1 MDAISALVLGTLQG
15 LTEYLPVSS
24 SGHLV
29 VGSAIMGATD
39 SQENLSFAV
48 VVHAATSLASLIIF
62 RQSILEILK
71 DLIQFKWNTGTRYV
85 AMMAL
90 ATIPV
95 LIVGLFLKDELE
107 AIFGNIQMV
116 GYLWILTGVLLLV
129 TQMVKSAEK
138 ELTFTNTFIIGI
150 AQAIAVLPGISRSGA
165 TISTALL
172 QGVKREEAAKFSFLM
187 VIVPIF
193 GEALLDV
200 KKIMEGEGAAASHQL
215 GLVPAT
221 VGFIAAFVVGLL
233 ACVAMLKIVQRG
245 KLHYFSIYCFV
256 IGILAV
262 LISTGIINF

>member
-29 VGSAIMGATD
+29 VGSAIMGATNAE
-39 SQENLSFAV
+39 ENLSFAV

-62 RQSILEILK
+62 RQAIWDILK
-71 DLIQFKWNTGTRYV
+71 DLLQFKWNSGTRYL

-116 GYLWILTGVLLLV
+116 GYLWIVTGILLLI
-129 TQMVKSAEK
+129 TQKVKATEK
-138 ELTFTNTFIIGI
+138 DLTFGNTFLIGI

-165 TISTALL
+165 TISVALL

-193 GEALLDV
+193 GQALLDV
-200 KKIMEGEGAAASHQL
+200 KKIMEGEATGAAQQL
-215 GLVPAT
+215 EFLPAAL
-221 VGFIAAFVVGLL
+221 GFLAAFVVGLL
-233 ACVAMLKIVQRG
+233 ACVAMLKIVQKG

-256 IGILAV
+256 IGLLAV
-262 LISTGIINF
+262 LIGAGLINF

>member
-29 VGSAIMGATD
+29 VGSAIMGATNAE
-39 SQENLSFAV
+39 ENLSFAV

-62 RQSILEILK
+62 RKAILEILR
-71 DLIQFKWNTGTRYV
+71 DLLKFKWNEGTRYV

-95 LIVGLFLKDELE
+95 LIIGLFLKDELE
-107 AIFGNIQMV
+107 SIFGNIQMV
-116 GYLWILTGVLLLV
+116 GYLWILTGLLLLF
-129 TQMVKSAEK
+129 TQRAKSGEK
-138 ELTFTNTFIIGI
+138 ELNFVNTFIIGLS
-150 AQAIAVLPGISRSGA
+150 QAVAVLPGISRSGA

-172 QGVKREEAAKFSFLM
+172 QGVKRDEAAKFSFLM

-193 GEALLDV
+193 GEALLDI
-200 KKIMEGEGAAASHQL
+200 KKIMEAEGSAASQQL
-215 GLVPAT
+215 EILPASL
-221 VGFIAAFVVGLL
+221 GFLAAFVVGLL
-233 ACVAMLKIVQRG
+233 ACVAMLRIVQKG

-262 LISTGIINF
+262 LISTGIIQF